1 MNILASKKFNLIINV
16 LIVSICIAMLI
27 FFKFGIF
34 EKILISMILIL
45 KLLSILDYFKKQM
58 EELKKEINKN
68 SKKGKKKKGVK

>member
-45 KLLSILDYFKKQM
+45 KLLSILDYFKKQR
-58 EELKKEINKN
+58 EKLKKEINKN

>member
-45 KLLSILDYFKKQM
+45 KLLSILDYFKKQR

>member
-45 KLLSILDYFKKQM
+45 KLLSVLDYFKKQR

>member
-45 KLLSILDYFKKQM
+45 KLFSILDYFKKQR

-68 SKKGKKKKGVK
+68 SKKGKKKKGAK